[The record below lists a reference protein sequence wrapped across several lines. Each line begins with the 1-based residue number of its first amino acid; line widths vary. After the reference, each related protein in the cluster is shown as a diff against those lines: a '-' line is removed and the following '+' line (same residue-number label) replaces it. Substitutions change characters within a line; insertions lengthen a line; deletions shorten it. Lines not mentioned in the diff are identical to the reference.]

1 MKFLFKLSLLLSK
14 RRVKTVLSLVLTL
27 TLGLMVIATIY
38 FTLFDL
44 QWLAFLGGV
53 LFAAVLSMAS
63 QASKAEWL
71 IMRRTTQLE
80 RAREDIKREAARRKI
95 AEDAIRATDTRMRM
109 VFDLMPSPIM
119 FVDRDL
125 RIHEHNTAAKTLTR
139 IPDVRIENQLL
150 RDIVGAQYMEILPH
164 CREALTGTKVE
175 YQILWPN
182 GENYRVK
189 HVPHPVG
196 TDHPLGFYMVML
208 SMNAPAAAPTVP
220 REDTAENNSTYADAH
235 AAITSDSG
243 ETLYLHSIG
252 EQLMGGDDPRGKLIQ
267 AIERDEFILF
277 AQKILPLKP
286 LPFDNGS
293 YEILLRLKE
302 EEDNLLPPGG
312 FIPVAERYGLT
323 EDIDRWV
330 IRTVFSWSMQQK
342 RDHPEW
348 DIPMYCVNLSESSV
362 GSMEFARYVRTELQ
376 RSGFPAS
383 QLCFEI
389 GELDTIA
396 HHANVASFIAALKPV
411 GCRVT
416 VDAFGSIK
424 LSFAHLSGLPV
435 DFIKID
441 GVLIQNLFKTPMMMN
456 KLKAIVGVCEKLG
469 VRTIAEFVEDDKTL
483 VALKEAGIDYAQGFG
498 IDRPSPISKVLDR
511 KA

>member
-1 MKFLFKLSLLLSK
+1 MKFLFKLSLFLGK
-14 RRVKTVLSLVLTL
+14 RRVKTMLSVLLTL

-44 QWLAFLGGV
+44 QWLAFLGGI

-71 IMRRTTQLE
+71 IIRRTTQLE

-95 AEDAIRATDTRMRM
+95 SEDAMRATDTRMRM

-125 RIHEHNTAAKTLTR
+125 RVHEHNTAAKTLTR
-139 IPDVRIENQLL
+139 IPEVRIENQLL
-150 RDIVGAQYMEILPH
+150 RDVVSSQYMEILPH

-175 YQILWPN
+175 YQIHWPN
-182 GENYRVK
+182 GEHYRVK
-189 HVPHPVG
+189 HVPHPAG

-208 SMNAPAAAPTVP
+208 SMNALVAASATPA
-220 REDTAENNSTYADAH
+220 EGSTESQGKHADPY
-235 AAITSDSG
+235 AAITSDTG
-243 ETLYLHSIG
+243 ETMYLHAIG
-252 EQLMGGDDPRGKLIQ
+252 DHLMGGDDPRSKLIR
-267 AIERDEFILF
+267 AIEHDEFILF

-286 LPFDNGS
+286 LPFDHGC

-330 IRTVFSWSMQQK
+330 IRTVLGWSMQQK
-342 RDHPEW
+342 RDHPDW

-362 GSMEFARYVRTELQ
+362 GDMEFARYVRTELQ

-396 HHANVASFIAALKPV
+396 HHDNVASFIAALKPV
-411 GCRVT
+411 GCRFT
-416 VDAFGSIK
+416 VDSFGSIK
-424 LSFAHLSGLPV
+424 LSFAHLSGLTV

-469 VRTIAEFVEDDKTL
+469 VHTIAEFVEDDKTL
-483 VALKEAGIDYAQGFG
+483 AALKEAGIDYAQGFG
-498 IDRPSPISKVLDR
+498 IDRPGPISKTLDQ